1 MPAPTPRRA
10 IRWLAAL
17 IVLPAVLSLG
27 ACGDSDGSDD
37 ASVSV
42 VTTTTVLTDF
52 ARVVAGSRLE
62 DGTVSVVGLLRP
74 GVDPHDFEPSVAD
87 TLAVARADVILINGA
102 GFEGFLQKLIESA
115 EPSVEVTDTSEDADL
130 RPGDPH
136 LWHDPRNAAVMVGH
150 VADALVAADPEG
162 SDVYRANEAAYLE
175 ELTALDQ
182 EIGEELSTLSHR
194 GLVTN
199 HDALGYYADR
209 YGLDVIGAVI
219 PSFDSAAEMSAADVD
234 ALVSAIRAT
243 GAPAVFAEAS
253 LPPAAARAVAEEAGV
268 IEHMKAICNAVG
280 LGVIYYA
287 RDNTKLSPA
296 GLEKLAEAC
305 PNFIGYKDGIGDLQ
319 LMQRVHYRL
328 GDRLVHIGGL
338 PTAEVFA
345 QPYLEMG
352 VTTYSSAVF
361 NFVPELAL
369 RFYKA
374 VRQRDAATIDALMK
388 SFYLP
393 LIDLR
398 DKKKGYAVS
407 MIKAGAE
414 IVGRS
419 AGKVRSPL
427 TELDAAE
434 RDVLRG
440 LIEAHV

>member
-1 MPAPTPRRA
+1 MSFDEIKVKIGSGLLSFPITDFNADGDFDADGYAKRLQWLSSYGAAGLFAAGGTGEFFSIGYDEYDRVIRTAVENSDKDVPVLAGVGYGTRMAIDLARRA
-10 IRWLAAL
+10 EAAGAAGIL
-17 IVLPAVLSLG
+17 VLP
-27 ACGDSDGSDD
+27 
-37 ASVSV
+37 
-42 VTTTTVLTDF
+42 
-52 ARVVAGSRLE
+52 
-62 DGTVSVVGLLRP
+62 
-74 GVDPHDFEPSVAD
+74 H
-87 TLAVARADVILINGA
+87 
-102 GFEGFLQKLIESA
+102 
-115 EPSVEVTDTSEDADL
+115 
-130 RPGDPH
+130 
-136 LWHDPRNAAVMVGH
+136 
-150 VADALVAADPEG
+150 
-162 SDVYRANEAAYLE
+162 YL
-175 ELTALDQ
+175 
-182 EIGEELSTLSHR
+182 
-194 GLVTN
+194 
-199 HDALGYYADR
+199 
-209 YGLDVIGAVI
+209 
-219 PSFDSAAEMSAADVD
+219 M
-234 ALVSAIRAT
+234 
-243 GAPAVFAEAS
+243 
-253 LPPAAARAVAEEAGV
+253 VAEEAGV
-268 IEHMKAICNAVG
+268 IAHMKAICNAVG

-287 RDNTKLSPA
+287 RDNTRLSPA

-374 VRQRDAATIDALMK
+374 VRQRDAATVDALMK

-393 LIDLR
+393 LIELR

-414 IVGRS
+414 LVGRS
-419 AGKVRSPL
+419 AGKVRPPL

-440 LIEAHV
+440 LIEAHA